1 MTANP
6 QQSGSARD
14 DYQRSLDEIGVA
26 TQLISTKLSKLVW
39 LRTLL
44 FFVAVGLLLIGYLDS
59 RAPWSVAIAGWAVA
73 FGFLIA
79 IVFNEHFRLA
89 LLQHSAKQKMFEEL
103 LARLDRN
110 WSELPEEAL
119 LAEFNELSF
128 ADDLDVAGPSSLL
141 ALLSVAVTRPGKR
154 ALQSWIATVPSWSEV
169 KLRQQAAQ
177 ALVPERSLRLEL
189 LGELRASSDGTEDVY
204 GLPNWA
210 ASPDWRREH
219 PAATALSY
227 IGPAFVIAGL
237 VGFLIGFSSD
247 TKWLVNTSAAML
259 GIGFAINIALTI
271 FWGSWLHE
279 IFQRVTGQ
287 HNAVYGFSSVFASF
301 AKLPSDG
308 GILDR
313 IRQTTTAGETPATV
327 GFQKLLLLVRLANLQ
342 RDPMLYILYL
352 ALQLTVGWDFRIIK
366 MFEAWKRTFGGS
378 VQTWFDSLGEF
389 EAVTSVA
396 TLADGHPDWTIP
408 TPVTDSGTVDSG
420 IVIEAS
426 QLGHPL
432 LHPEQGVCNDLVMRR
447 EMPLLLVTGS
457 NMAGKSTF
465 MRALGL
471 NLLLTRAGAP
481 VCAQGLQLLQFD
493 ISTSI
498 RVRDSL
504 RDGVSFFMAELNRLK
519 EVVDHAESLAG
530 DDSVPVFYLLDEILQ
545 GTNSRERQ
553 IAVASVLSKLTRF
566 GAFGVLST
574 HDLDLAS
581 DPEVE
586 RIAQVVHFREYFET
600 IDGKEQMRFDYKM
613 HPGPTP
619 TTNALKLLALVGLT

>member
-1 MTANP
+1 MTAK
-6 QQSGSARD
+6 SHESVSARD
-14 DYQRSLDEIGVA
+14 DYQRSLDEISVA
-26 TQLISTKLSKLVW
+26 TQQISTKLSKLVW
-39 LRTLL
+39 LRTIL
-44 FFVAVGLLLIGYLDS
+44 FVIAAGLLLIGYLDS
-59 RAPWSVAIAGWAVA
+59 RAPWAVVIAGWSVA
-73 FGFLIA
+73 FGFLVA

-89 LLQHSAKQKMFEEL
+89 LLQHSAKQKMFTEL

-110 WSELPEEAL
+110 WSELPEESL
-119 LAEFNELSF
+119 LPEFSELSF

-141 ALLSVAVTRPGKR
+141 ALLSLAVTRPGKR

-169 KLRQQAAQ
+169 ELRQQAAQ
-177 ALVPERSLRLEL
+177 ALLPERALRLEL
-189 LGELRASSDGTEDVY
+189 LGELRASSDGTENVY

-210 ASPDWRREH
+210 ASPDWRRQH

-227 IGPAFVIAGL
+227 IGPALVVGGL
-237 VGFLIGFSSD
+237 ASFLIGFSAD

-259 GIGFAINIALTI
+259 AIGFAINITLTI

-301 AKLPSDG
+301 AKLPVDG

-313 IRQTTTAGETPATV
+313 IRQSTTAGNTPATV
-327 GFQKLLLLVRLANLQ
+327 GFKKLLLLVRLANLQ

-352 ALQLTVGWDFRIIK
+352 ALQLTVVWDFRIIK
-366 MFEAWKRTFGGS
+366 MFETWKRTFGAS
-378 VQTWFDSLGEF
+378 VQTWFDSLGDF

-396 TLADGHPDWTIP
+396 TLADGHPDWTLP
-408 TPVTDSGTVDSG
+408 TQIVDSG
-420 IVIEAS
+420 KVVEAS

-432 LHPEQGVCNDLVMRR
+432 LHPQQGVCNDLAMHGD
-447 EMPLLLVTGS
+447 MPLLLVTGS

-471 NLLLTRAGAP
+471 NLLLTRVGAP
-481 VCAQGLQLLQFD
+481 ACAQGLNVLQFD

-566 GAFGVLST
+566 GACGVLST
-574 HDLDLAS
+574 HDLDLAG
-581 DPEVE
+581 DPDVK

-600 IDGKEQMRFDYKM
+600 VDGKEQMRFDYKM
-613 HPGPTP
+613 YPGPTP